1 MKCLVFLLAVV
12 AVATSTAIRYPEEW
26 HLWKTEHGVSYS
38 DDMEELRK
46 HVTWMSNKAY
56 IEQHN
61 QYSDTF
67 GYTLKMNNFG
77 DLSSQEFVRDYMCV
91 SSHSGSGH
99 NVSADPL
106 TAKYSHLF
114 KQYNSE
120 DYKYSLPDE
129 IDWRTSGAVT
139 SVKDQLRC
147 SCSYA
152 FAAIGALEG
161 ALALSGD
168 TQVSLS
174 AQNIVDC
181 SVPYGNHGCSCG
193 NLNSAYLYII
203 DNEGIDTRYNY
214 PYKSR
219 QTSCKYYNKYKGA
232 SMSGIVSIS
241 TGDEGDLQSAV
252 ANVGPVSTYMDASH
266 SSFQFY
272 SEGIMDIPNCS
283 RSKLTHAM
291 VIIGYG
297 SGRSKDYWLIKN
309 SWGPNWGYNGY
320 IKMVRNKSNQC
331 GIATSAS
338 FPTL

>member
-1 MKCLVFLLAVV
+1 MKSLVVFLAVV
-12 AVATSTAIRYPEEW
+12 AMGTPAAIQYPEEW
-26 HLWKTEHGVSYS
+26 HLWKAEHGVSYS
-38 DDMEELRK
+38 DDLEELRK
-46 HVTWMSNKAY
+46 HITWMSNNAY
-56 IEQHN
+56 IDQHN

-77 DLSSQEFVRDYMCV
+77 DLSSQEFVKDYMCV
-91 SSHSGSGH
+91 SSSNTH
-99 NVSADPL
+99 NVSRGL
-106 TAKYSHLF
+106 SGKYGHLF
-114 KQYNSE
+114 KKFNTSQ
-120 DYKYSLPDE
+120 YKYSLPDD

-147 SCSYA
+147 SSSYA

-161 ALALSGD
+161 AMALSGD
-168 TQVSLS
+168 SLVSLS
-174 AQNIVDC
+174 AQNLVDC

-203 DNEGIDTRYNY
+203 DNEGIDSNY
-214 PYKSR
+214 YYQYKSR
-219 QTSCKYYNKYKGA
+219 QLSCKYYNRYKAA
-232 SMSGIVSIS
+232 SMSGVVSINS
-241 TGDEGDLQSAV
+241 GDEGDLQSAV
-252 ANVGPVSTYMDASH
+252 ANVGPVSTYVDASH

-291 VIIGYG
+291 VIIGYS
-297 SGRSKDYWLIKN
+297 SGRSKDYWLLKN
-309 SWGPNWGYNGY
+309 SWGPNWGINGY

-331 GIATSAS
+331 GVATSAS